1 MRIAKSSKEQD
12 GYERH
17 RTRPVPASLVRAH
30 EAPERHRR
38 WRQKISKTDF
48 GFKRRQKRFC
58 APRRSNTPA
67 PVGWSTGLGFSCTG
81 RTAPGRSMDSPA
93 LKLFQGDDVI
103 VSVCSEDQT
112 RSKDALLRR
121 RTI

>member
-1 MRIAKSSKEQD
+1 M
-12 GYERH
+12 G
-17 RTRPVPASLVRAH
+17 
-30 EAPERHRR
+30 
-38 WRQKISKTDF
+38 
-48 GFKRRQKRFC
+48 
-58 APRRSNTPA
+58 
-67 PVGWSTGLGFSCTG
+67 
-81 RTAPGRSMDSPA
+81 SPA